1 LDGAI
6 GTHCY
11 WYALLLVRIA
21 IFGSVFSNK
30 LVIKVVSLPTYVNV
44 AHFCVDVVFGLLGV
58 VIFFKWGGFFWGGG
72 NWKCVVEH
80 DVVDGVFFSSVLVIT
95 DHLS

>member
-1 LDGAI
+1 
-6 GTHCY
+6 
-11 WYALLLVRIA
+11 LVV
-21 IFGSVFSNK
+21 G
-30 LVIKVVSLPTYVNV
+30 
-44 AHFCVDVVFGLLGV
+44 VFGLWGV
-58 VIFFKWGGFFWGGG
+58 VIFFLGGGFFGGGG